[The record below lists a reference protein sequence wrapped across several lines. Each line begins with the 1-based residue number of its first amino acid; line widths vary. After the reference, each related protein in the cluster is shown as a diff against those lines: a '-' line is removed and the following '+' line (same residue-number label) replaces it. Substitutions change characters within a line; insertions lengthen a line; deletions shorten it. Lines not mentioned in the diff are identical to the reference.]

1 MTANIYSQ
9 AAYESEPQ
17 SLFPGLSAKRTGN
30 LHQKR
35 FRLLT
40 VADLLQRQPAPW
52 LIKNLWPRKGIAAIF
67 GPSGSGKT
75 FLAISMMGAIST
87 GTEWFGYHVGRAP
100 VVYIVLEG
108 IHGVSQRF
116 TAHIREVGPVGD
128 LHLIE
133 SDMSLVSL
141 HDEHALVE
149 TIAEAGLAG
158 ARIIIDTFAQATVGM
173 DENSGE
179 DMTRA
184 ISACKRIQ
192 EKTDGLVVLIHHTGK
207 DAGRGMRGHSSLIGA
222 IDAAIEVSGGQDGSP
237 RQWTARKVKDGE
249 GGRIHP
255 FALRR
260 VVLGT
265 DDDGDEI
272 SSCIVEATEATGD
285 AVRRAKVPSG
295 GNQKIVWDALGD
307 LLKNSRQ
314 FGMADAPATRP
325 CINLT
330 DAIDQ
335 VRGRLPTDQKR
346 QTERMRE
353 AITGLISK
361 GLIKHSEGW
370 LWIS

>member
-1 MTANIYSQ
+1 MSANVFSQ
-9 AAYESEPQ
+9 AAYEGDAS
-17 SLFPGLSAKRTGN
+17 SLFPGLSGKRTVT
-30 LHQKR
+30 LPPKR
-35 FRLLT
+35 FKLLT

-52 LIKNLWPRKGIAAIF
+52 LIKNLLPRKGIAAIF

-75 FLAISMMGAIST
+75 FLAISMMGAISM
-87 GTEWFGYHVGRAP
+87 GHEWFGYHVGQAP

-116 TAHIREVGPVGD
+116 TAHIHEVGPVGN

-141 HDEHALVE
+141 HDEYALVE
-149 TIAEAGLAG
+149 TIADAGLAG
-158 ARIIIDTFAQATVGM
+158 AVIVVDTLAQATVGM

-184 ISACKRIQ
+184 IAACKRIQ
-192 EKTDGLVVLIHHTGK
+192 EKTEGLVVLIHHTGK
-207 DAGRGMRGHSSLIGA
+207 DTSRGMRGHSSLIGA
-222 IDAAIEVSGGQDGSP
+222 LDAAIEVSGGQDGSP

-249 GGRIHP
+249 SGLIHP
-255 FALRR
+255 FTLRR
-260 VVLGT
+260 VVLGH
-265 DDDGDEI
+265 DDDGDET
-272 SSCIVEATEATGD
+272 SSCVIEASEATGD
-285 AVRRAKVPSG
+285 SVRRAKVPSG
-295 GNQKIVWDALGD
+295 GNQKIVWDAMGD

-314 FGMADAPATRP
+314 FGMADAPSTRP
-325 CINLT
+325 CIALS

-335 VRGRLPTDQKR
+335 VRGRLPTDPKR
-346 QTERMRE
+346 QTERTRD

-370 LWIS
+370 LWVS